1 MLPLSPFRAST
12 DSGIFG
18 LFSAQWQTMISGQAL
33 RLHDRFAQMAGARW
47 TTLQGV
53 ELEQQAVAVPEQ
65 DGYWQEKLEL
75 AKDPA
80 RGHKIDPATIEEAA
94 VAVHAGSSGVLR
106 QVERE
111 KTGRSEFTDWQ
122 SQRWDVKSP
131 ISPPPDKEF
140 WVFDVN
146 HEAEVVHHEVEGD
159 ENVLLNLTR
168 CTPRD
173 AAALRQAL
181 LEQLDEWQ
189 SRKVLVLAATAPGL
203 KP

>member
-1 MLPLSPFRAST
+1 
-12 DSGIFG
+12 
-18 LFSAQWQTMISGQAL
+18 MITGPAL

-53 ELEQQAVAVPEQ
+53 ELPQQPVQVSE
-65 DGYWQEKLEL
+65 DESYWGDKLEL

-94 VAVHAGSSGVLR
+94 VAVHADASGVLR

-111 KTGRSEFTDWQ
+111 KTGHSEFTDWQ

-131 ISPPPDKEF
+131 MSPPPDKEF
-140 WVFDVN
+140 WVFGVD
-146 HEAEVVHHEVEGD
+146 HEAEVVEHEVQGD

-168 CTPRD
+168 CNPRD

-181 LEQLDEWQ
+181 LERLPEWQ
-189 SRKVLVLAATAPGL
+189 SRKVLVLAATAPAL
-203 KP
+203 NP

>member
-1 MLPLSPFRAST
+1 M
-12 DSGIFG
+12 
-18 LFSAQWQTMISGQAL
+18 

-53 ELEQQAVAVPEQ
+53 ELEQRPAAVSGDKA
-65 DGYWQEKLEL
+65 YWEDKLDL
-75 AKDPA
+75 ARDPA
-80 RGHKIDPATIEEAA
+80 RGHKVDHATIEEAS
-94 VAVHAGSSGVLR
+94 VAVHADVSGVLR
-106 QVERE
+106 EVERE
-111 KTGRSEFTDWQ
+111 KSGHSEFTDWQ

-131 ISPPPDKEF
+131 LSPPPDKEF

-146 HEAEVVHHEVEGD
+146 HEAEVVHHEVQGD

-168 CTPRD
+168 CTPQD

-181 LEQLDEWQ
+181 LERLEEWQ

-203 KP
+203 NP

>member
-1 MLPLSPFRAST
+1 
-12 DSGIFG
+12 
-18 LFSAQWQTMISGQAL
+18 MISGSAL
-33 RLHDRFAQMAGARW
+33 RLHDRFAQIAGARW

-53 ELEQQAVAVPEQ
+53 ELQQRPAGVSGDDA
-65 DGYWQEKLEL
+65 YWADKLDL
-75 AKDPA
+75 ARDPA

-94 VAVHAGSSGVLR
+94 VAVHADVSGVLR

-111 KTGRSEFTDWQ
+111 KSGHSEFTDWQ

-146 HEAEVVHHEVEGD
+146 HEADVVQDEVQGD

-168 CTPRD
+168 CTPQD

-181 LEQLDEWQ
+181 LERLPEWE
-189 SRKVLVLAATAPGL
+189 SRKVLVLAATAPAR

>member
-1 MLPLSPFRAST
+1 
-12 DSGIFG
+12 
-18 LFSAQWQTMISGQAL
+18 MISGPAL

-47 TTLQGV
+47 TTLAGV
-53 ELEQQAVAVPEQ
+53 ELEQRTVQVSGQ
-65 DGYWQEKLEL
+65 DSYWQDRLEL

-80 RGHKIDPATIEEAA
+80 RGYKVDPATIEEAA
-94 VAVHAGSSGVLR
+94 VAVHADASGVLR
-106 QVERE
+106 QVQRE
-111 KTGRSEFTDWQ
+111 KTGHSEFTDWQ

-140 WVFDVN
+140 WVFDVH
-146 HEAEVVHHEVEGD
+146 HEAEVVHQEVDGD

-168 CTPRD
+168 CTPED

-181 LEQLDEWQ
+181 VERLDEWQ
-189 SRKVLVLAATAPGL
+189 SRKVLVLAATAPGV